1 MAVRSVSAGLPAAVT
16 ASLGARGSDA
26 AGSSFTVVGRDVTG
40 GGILGGGVKEA
51 ASDRVLVF
59 TAAETQQAS
68 AWLVALRAMTAGG
81 DGQEPSGAGGG

>member
-1 MAVRSVSAGLPAAVT
+1 
-16 ASLGARGSDA
+16 
-26 AGSSFTVVGRDVTG
+26 VTG